1 MSCKKCD
8 NEPLVTYIRI
18 GNGNVE
24 IRGCEEHLKRLI
36 GLVRLGL
43 ELEEKKEKER
53 ERWHRRYEDP
63 EYREKCKEKSKER
76 MKRWLENPE
85 NRAKWNAKRRERRAR
100 AKEENNKQSF

>member
-36 GLVRLGL
+36 ELVRLGARTRG
-43 ELEEKKEKER
+43 EERKR
-53 ERWHRRYEDP
+53 EGTLAQTIRRP
-63 EYREKCKEKSKER
+63 RIS
-76 MKRWLENPE
+76 
-85 NRAKWNAKRRERRAR
+85 
-100 AKEENNKQSF
+100 